1 MNDFV
6 LGIDIGSVLFGVG
19 IPGLLWALLYLLAWE
34 HPTFAESVG
43 FGRATFWLLVPGGL
57 LASYT
62 AIVPIAPVSTAW
74 IGVDLAGA
82 IFPLVIGVVALG
94 RYAPPLARSGAAFLG
109 LLAVEAGALFLV
121 VLPASA
127 PAIARLGRVLV
138 VGAAGAEVL
147 LVALGAAVFAG
158 AVGLVALRSEAP
170 GPRRVAFLLAIVSAV
185 LALTFAGSAAV
196 RNVGIV
202 ESFPFYIVPPIGA
215 GVVAAELAPRVFRGE
230 EGFAIPCAFL
240 GTTFGV
246 LLGADLLRQPGLY
259 PGEPGLYT
267 IGGAGVLDLV
277 YLSGLLALGSA
288 LLTYRLLG
296 GAWTP
301 VGPPLPVRRL
311 SPMARLRQ
319 GYRFGTEGRL
329 AESLAAS
336 AEAAREAA
344 AQARLLVGR
353 EDPAEPENP
362 WSGIAV
368 PGWVVSDQANLES
381 VAKAGT
387 TDGREGF
394 RAWLMARW
402 LVLVGA
408 SIGRPRYASVGDRIV
423 AFALDLALLGGP
435 AATIFIALARGTS
448 GGVLAVL
455 GSVSFN
461 AAIYGFVAVAFLY
474 FALSEFLVGTTVGKW
489 ARGLWVS
496 DRDLRPVGGLA
507 ALVRNV
513 SLLPALTLEG
523 LGGAIGAAVLVK
535 GAAAGGGTVLGLG
548 LPSDLLETA
557 GIVGIVAL
565 GLGLLGSMAVL
576 AIGLTSE
583 RQRMGDLW
591 AGTWVVRE
599 PIPEDRPATV
609 PPPSGEG
616 AAPPS
621 A

>member
-1 MNDFV
+1 VNGFV
-6 LGIDIGSVLFGVG
+6 LGLDIGSLLFGVG

-34 HPTFAESVG
+34 HPTFAESLG

-62 AIVPIAPVSTAW
+62 AIVPIAPVSNAW
-74 IGVDLAGA
+74 VGVDLAGA
-82 IFPLVIGVVALG
+82 IFPLVIGVLALG
-94 RYAPPLARSGAAFLG
+94 RYAPPLARSGALFLG
-109 LLAVEAGALFLV
+109 LLAVEAAALFVV
-121 VLPASA
+121 VLPASSA
-127 PAIARLGRVLV
+127 GIAGVGRALA
-138 VGAAGAEVL
+138 VGSPGAEVL
-147 LVALGAAVFAG
+147 LVAIGAAAISA
-158 AVGLVALRSEAP
+158 AVGLVALRSESP
-170 GPRRVAFLLAIVSAV
+170 GPRRVAFLLALVSGV

-202 ESFPFYIVPPIGA
+202 ESFPFYILPPIGA
-215 GVVAAELAPRVFRGE
+215 GVVAAELAPRVFPGE
-230 EGFAIPCAFL
+230 EGFAMPCAFL

-296 GAWTP
+296 GSWTP
-301 VGPPLPVRRL
+301 IGAPLPVRRL

-336 AEAAREAA
+336 ADAARTAA

-353 EDPAEPENP
+353 EEPAEPENP

-368 PGWVVSDQANLES
+368 PGWVVSDQANLEN

-387 TDGREGF
+387 ADGREGF
-394 RAWLMARW
+394 RAWLTARW

-408 SIGRPRYASVGDRIV
+408 SIGRPRYASVGDRIL
-423 AFALDLALLGGP
+423 AFALDLALLGAP
-435 AATIFIALARGTS
+435 AATVFIGLARGTS

-496 DRDLRPVGGLA
+496 DRDLRPVGGMA

-513 SLLPALTLEG
+513 SLLPVLTLEG
-523 LGGAIGAAVLVK
+523 VGGALSAAVLVK
-535 GAAAGGGTVLGLG
+535 GAAAGGASLLGIG
-548 LPSDLLETA
+548 LPSGLLEVAGIA
-557 GIVGIVAL
+557 GIVLL

-583 RQRMGDLW
+583 RQRVGDLW

-599 PIPEDRPATV
+599 PIPAARPGTAA
-609 PPPSGEG
+609 PPSAAG

-621 A
+621 G